1 MKNIFTSF
9 MNEALHKT
17 NNGNWIP
24 ILSPEDMCQHD
35 VNVKSRQCP
44 HQDFGDF
51 VVVLPP
57 FHTNCS
63 QFCLYILIFRQK
75 K

>member
-9 MNEALHKT
+9 MKEAHKT

-51 VVVLPP
+51 VDVLPP
-57 FHTNCS
+57 FHS
-63 QFCLYILIFRQK
+63 FAFAA
-75 K
+75 

>member
-1 MKNIFTSF
+1 

-35 VNVKSRQCP
+35 VDVKSRQCP

-57 FHTNCS
+57 VHTNSS
-63 QFCLYILIFRQK
+63 QILSLHLYDNMQFK
-75 K
+75 YY